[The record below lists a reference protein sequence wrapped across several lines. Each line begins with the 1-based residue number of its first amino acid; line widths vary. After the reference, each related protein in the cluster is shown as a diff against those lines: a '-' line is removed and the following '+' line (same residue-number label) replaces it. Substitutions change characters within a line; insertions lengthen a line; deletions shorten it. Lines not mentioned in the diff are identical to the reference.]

1 METPEL
7 NKSTLLCST
16 PKNCETSAQS
26 SSSSGK
32 QVCSFYY
39 VSPPYATLRERLK
52 KARRSFHSAFTVAK
66 RLKIDDEN
74 GSPCEGRALSEG
86 ETCSKSQ
93 NEGEHLEKVPDAT
106 MCLKSALQERE
117 LCVLKYTGC
126 SEAIQSSPEV
136 RSETNC
142 RQRELLDEKRM
153 LAKKIQEKEEFLR
166 RLKLVKMYR
175 SKNNP
180 TELRSLISKWRCS
193 SQAMLYELQSSLS
206 TDSRKLSLTQ
216 LIDNFGLDDKLLHYV
231 RTEEDFTDA

>member
-1 METPEL
+1 METPVL

-16 PKNCETSAQS
+16 PKNCETSPQSSS

-32 QVCSFYY
+32 QPMS
-39 VSPPYATLRERLK
+39 ATLKERLK

-66 RLKIDDEN
+66 RLKIDDEKN
-74 GSPCEGRALSEG
+74 SSPCEGRALSKG

-136 RSETNC
+136 RAETNC

-206 TDSRKLSLTQ
+206 TDNRKLSLTQ
-216 LIDNFGLDDKLLHYV
+216 LIDNFGLDDKLLHYI